1 MVTFPSRRRAA
12 ASPLSGLTAAAFV
25 LAIGMG
31 WSGRSGWLE
40 VASFLTGAVC
50 VWLIVVENIWNFP
63 IGLVNAATYG
73 VVFFHARLY
82 ADTGLQV
89 VYFVLGVMGWAMW
102 REGSAQRSRPIAEAS
117 RRELVATV
125 ACCALATFV
134 LWRCLRLVGGS
145 SSFWDALTSSFS
157 LGSQW
162 LLNRKLI
169 ENWIGWIL
177 VDAIY
182 VPLYLSKG
190 LALTAILY
198 AVFLAMA
205 LLGYRQW
212 RVRWRASPPLAM
224 AGLAPHAVDPALP

>member
-1 MVTFPSRRRAA
+1 MATAAPLRRLV
-12 ASPLSGLTAAAFV
+12 ASPLLGLTVAAFA
-25 LAIGMG
+25 LALGMG
-31 WSGRSGWLE
+31 WSGRAGWLE
-40 VASFLTGAVC
+40 VASFLTGAIC
-50 VWLIVVENIWNFP
+50 VWLTVVENIWNFP
-63 IGLVNAATYG
+63 IGLVNAATYC

-82 ADTGLQV
+82 ADAGLQV
-89 VYFVLGVMGWAMW
+89 VYFVLGGLGWAMW
-102 REGSAQRSRPIAEAS
+102 LKGGEQRSALRIAEG
-117 RRELVATV
+117 RRGELLATV
-125 ACCALATFV
+125 ACCALATIV

-169 ENWIGWIL
+169 ENWLGWIL

-205 LLGYRQW
+205 VMGYRQW
-212 RVRWRASPPLAM
+212 RTRWRSTSPLGPGAM
-224 AGLAPHAVDPALP
+224 ANPAPPAVA